1 MIVNLDNIMII
12 EIIDKQGI
20 IAGLEIIVIILEI
33 IDNKD
38 NKEIMESP
46 NVITVMDMVILL
58 DNVPNVF
65 S

>member
-12 EIIDKQGI
+12 EIIDKQEI

-46 NVITVMDMVILL
+46 NVIIVTDMVILL